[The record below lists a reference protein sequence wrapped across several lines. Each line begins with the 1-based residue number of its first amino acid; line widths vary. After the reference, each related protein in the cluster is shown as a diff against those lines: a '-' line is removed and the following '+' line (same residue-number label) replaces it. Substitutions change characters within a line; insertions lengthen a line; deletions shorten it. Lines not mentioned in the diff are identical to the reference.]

1 MGPPPAADS
10 PVTLHPIA
18 GTLPS
23 DMTTGHCAFCNQT
36 RDLAD
41 EDWISIWA
49 GRVLRTLAGGEMDV
63 VYSTRQVDADR
74 ATVLQHDHRR
84 RQTYSAIKLKGV
96 CRVCNNGWM
105 SDIEREVKPILE
117 PMIRDVRTAIPVRH
131 QEPLARW
138 MALKTLEADL
148 IPHGYPTAG
157 PADFQAFYVNPTP
170 PAKFRADLGRLD
182 LQGKEDSYFSIEPY
196 TAAQE
201 GHGLAVRDP
210 LAVQVSMSLGPVW
223 LQTVYVNLAGQGY
236 PDLPTRG
243 VEPYWTTVWPQ
254 DHEVNWPPPMSFTV
268 DQLPDSVGKFSEAE
282 EWIAKHVKPKT

>member
-1 MGPPPAADS
+1 M
-10 PVTLHPIA
+10 
-18 GTLPS
+18 
-23 DMTTGHCAFCNQT
+23 
-36 RDLAD
+36 
-41 EDWISIWA
+41 WA
-49 GRVLRTLAGGEMDV
+49 GRVLRTLAGGKVDV
-63 VYSTRQVDADR
+63 VYSTRQVDIDK
-74 ATVLQHDHRR
+74 ATVLQDDHER

-96 CRVCNNGWM
+96 CRICNNGWM
-105 SDIEREVKPILE
+105 SDIEREAQPILE
-117 PMIRDVRTAIPVRH
+117 PMIRGVRTAVPVRD

-157 PADFQAFYVNPTP
+157 PPDFQAFYANPAP

-182 LQGKEDSYFSIEPY
+182 LQGREDNYFSIEPY

-201 GHGLAVRDP
+201 GSGLAVRDP

-236 PDLPTRG
+236 PDLPARG
-243 VEPYWTTVWPQ
+243 VEPHWTIVWPQ
-254 DHEVNWPPPMSFTV
+254 DHDVNWPPPMSFTV

-282 EWIAKHVKPKT
+282 DWIAKHIKPTT